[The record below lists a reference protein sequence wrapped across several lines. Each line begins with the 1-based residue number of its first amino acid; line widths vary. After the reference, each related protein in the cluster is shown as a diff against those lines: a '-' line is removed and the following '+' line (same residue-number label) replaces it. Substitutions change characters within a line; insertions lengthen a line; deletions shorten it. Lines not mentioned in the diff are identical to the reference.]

1 MHICAQNKEY
11 SVEEERTDSLAC
23 GRATAVAT
31 CHRHVAKSRLSNPY
45 TTTKSPTPEGVG
57 LFVVG
62 EDGFVYIFIPFK
74 GMKIEDRLGRALAGG
89 AHSRRI

>member
-1 MHICAQNKEY
+1 MEGEDGFTSLWRMRISGQNKGD

-23 GRATAVAT
+23 GRDMAN
-31 CHRHVAKSRLSNPY
+31 L
-45 TTTKSPTPEGVG
+45 EEWME
-57 LFVVG
+57 G

-89 AHSRRI
+89 AHLRCI